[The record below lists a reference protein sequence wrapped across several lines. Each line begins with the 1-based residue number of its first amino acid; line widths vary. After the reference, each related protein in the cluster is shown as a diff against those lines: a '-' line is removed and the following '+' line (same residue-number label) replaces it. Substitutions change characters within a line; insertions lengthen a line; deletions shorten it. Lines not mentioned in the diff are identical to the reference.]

1 MVTASVLAVAWGAR
15 DREKPR
21 PPAPTRAAEVPWLSK
36 EAAAQ
41 IVGPEGTLGPLFA
54 NVMLGG
60 LAPSPEER
68 ARIEEFARANRV
80 KIDLEV
86 DDDQLVAIRFD
97 VTYGGCCGYEG
108 AEVLALRA
116 RRPHRG
122 GGCTGGDPTWINHW
136 AITHDD
142 GTYLRARVDLNRVV
156 FRWERALTT
165 EELLERADATLGL
178 DTAKLAR
185 TAGDRWRS
193 LSGGVFVLEVPYR
206 QDTWDYEYVTPEQ
219 LGMTITAD
227 RGRVGELSM
236 RVRTSDDASIE
247 DSLKAHWGR
256 PSVHDS
262 TWTWRKGDRIIEAD
276 VVDMQTVTVTMRRRS
291 A

>member
-1 MVTASVLAVAWGAR
+1 M
-15 DREKPR
+15 
-21 PPAPTRAAEVPWLSK
+21 SK

-41 IVGPEGTLGPLFA
+41 IVGDDGTLGPLFA

-97 VTYGGCCGYEG
+97 VTYSGCCGYEG

-122 GGCTGGDPTWINHW
+122 GGCMGGEPTWIDHW

-142 GTYLRARVDLNRVV
+142 GTYLRAHVDLNRVV

-165 EELLERADATLGL
+165 EELLERADATFGV

-193 LSGGVFVLEVPYR
+193 LGAGAFVLELPYR
-206 QDTWDYEYVTPEQ
+206 QTPWEWISLEQ
-219 LGMTITAD
+219 LGMTIAAD
-227 RGRVGELSM
+227 RGRVSELTL
-236 RVRTSDDASIE
+236 RVTSDDKSIE

-256 PSVHDS
+256 PSVHES

-276 VVDMQTVTVTMRRRS
+276 LVDMQTATVTVRRRS